1 MKINL
6 CVMLYITL
14 YIYVNTIYLYIL
26 YIKMLAQMKS
36 EWNDVD
42 DQSPSAMTMDMVI
55 PHKDTADN
63 GADNTTHDIVKN
75 YAFKLKLFSIQKKR
89 DKSELKDE
97 KEASRRLLYKCPY
110 CDKLYS
116 NVTRFEVHRRTHVSS
131 TLCNV
136 IIHYRPERNH
146 SVAVTAANGSTR
158 KAT

>member
-6 CVMLYITL
+6 TLYITL
-14 YIYVNTIYLYIL
+14 YVYINIYILLL
-26 YIKMLAQMKS
+26 YIKMLSQMKS

-42 DQSPSAMTMDMVI
+42 DQSPSAMAMDMVI
-55 PHKDTADN
+55 PYKAPADDV
-63 GADNTTHDIVKN
+63 ADNTTQDVVKN

-116 NVTRFEVHRRTHVSS
+116 NVTRFEVHRRTHVS
-131 TLCNV
+131 N
-136 IIHYRPERNH
+136 I
-146 SVAVTAANGSTR
+146 
-158 KAT
+158 